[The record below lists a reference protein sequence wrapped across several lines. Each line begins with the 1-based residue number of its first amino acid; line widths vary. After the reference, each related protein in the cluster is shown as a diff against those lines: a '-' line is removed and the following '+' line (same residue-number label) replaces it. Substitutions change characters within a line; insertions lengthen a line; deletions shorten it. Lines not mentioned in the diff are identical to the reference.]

1 LLARYALYAFYT
13 GMEKPEAGMP
23 VQPSDN
29 LPTQAEAA
37 VDLILQN
44 AKKR

>member
-1 LLARYALYAFYT
+1 MLARYALYAFYT
-13 GMEKPEAGMP
+13 GMEKPETGMP
-23 VQPSDN
+23 VQPSGN

-37 VDLILQN
+37 VDLILQT